1 MLEMWIAIK
10 ILLCIIAVES
20 LVELITDSRLMK
32 GARRLIKSSYRNISY
47 TVAALPIGVRGD
59 EAFILS
65 AIKTILYFPYW
76 WVKCG
81 YCCSYIVSLCVVSI
95 VDLKLEIVN
104 STLLNLAFQTVILG
118 RLSNWLHDLLQVVL
132 RGRVKYVDLT
142 THIVFDGEQDDAG
155 TKSIQTG
162 ES

>member
-1 MLEMWIAIK
+1 M
-10 ILLCIIAVES
+10 
-20 LVELITDSRLMK
+20 
-32 GARRLIKSSYRNISY
+32 
-47 TVAALPIGVRGD
+47 
-59 EAFILS
+59 
-65 AIKTILYFPYW
+65 
-76 WVKCG
+76 
-81 YCCSYIVSLCVVSI
+81 
-95 VDLKLEIVN
+95 KLEIVN

-142 THIVFDGEQDDAG
+142 THIVFDGEQDNAG